1 MLVQIRTFGT
11 LLCSGFSRA
20 KQIQRLRISLLPIF
34 FFGSMVGAEVPGT
47 NAQTS
52 PPEPPIS
59 AIQGKVLTLES
70 NRPVANVIVSV
81 RSAEAG
87 FSRSVLTDIDGQ
99 FDVQGTPSGKYAI
112 TIEEP
117 GYELF
122 QTDGQVEATPLK
134 MLLYL
139 VPFKTAPAP
148 KIAYTVSV
156 RELSIPYRAQDEFRK
171 GLLELGKNALT
182 ESLKHFLKAT
192 RTFAG
197 YYEAFYH
204 VGLVQLR
211 LGRRAEAM
219 QSFQEAVT
227 LSRGTYPQA
236 QFGIGYVLYLD
247 DQPVEAEK
255 VLRRGLESDSKFA
268 EGYEILG
275 LVQVKLNHLE
285 DAEKSARAALF
296 RNPNCAGA
304 YLVLSDVYGQ
314 RKDYR
319 QQLADLDKYLKLQP
333 TGPLNERVQQ
343 TREATLTLLAN
354 ANPQN

>member
-1 MLVQIRTFGT
+1 MLFQIRTFDT
-11 LLCSGFSRA
+11 LFRSHSFHA
-20 KQIQRLRISLLPIF
+20 KQIKRLHISLGPIF
-34 FFGSMVGAEVPGT
+34 FFGAMLGAEVPIT
-47 NAQTS
+47 NAQAN
-52 PPEPPIS
+52 PPEPPLS
-59 AIQGKVLTLES
+59 AIQGKVLILES

-87 FSRSVLTDIDGQ
+87 FSRSVLTDIEGR

-122 QTDGQVEATPLK
+122 QAAEQVEATPLK
-134 MLLYL
+134 LLFYL
-139 VPFKTAPAP
+139 VPFKAAPAS
-148 KIAYTVSV
+148 KSAYTVSV

-182 ESLKHFLKAT
+182 DSLSHFLKAT

-204 VGLVQLR
+204 IGIVQLR
-211 LGRRAEAM
+211 LGHRAEAM

-227 LSRGTYPQA
+227 LSGGSYAQA
-236 QFGIGYVLYLD
+236 QYGIGYVLYLD
-247 DQPVEAEK
+247 GQPVEAEK
-255 VLRRGLESDSKFA
+255 VLRRGLESDTKLA

-275 LVQVKLNHLE
+275 MIQVKLNHFE
-285 DAEKSARAALF
+285 DAEKSARQALV

-304 YLVLSDVYGQ
+304 YLVLSEVYGQ
-314 RKDYR
+314 SKDYR

-333 TGPLNERVQQ
+333 TGPVSERVQQ
-343 TREATLTLLAN
+343 TREATLALLAN